1 MNNKISDFKI
11 AESVLRVICKNNG
24 VSFVDI
30 PITFEE
36 VNTYP
41 IDSLYIGETKNVAHT
56 IYKIVSEYIVN
67 SQSIFGKQLFQDE
80 EKRRNFLIKFASY
93 LKSLIYDKIKFTNYL
108 QDLTIQYLYQK
119 PLVWLLMKDLV
130 CPTSY
135 VSLKNIKL
143 IAGSTPYIDI
153 AKFYEEG
160 EIKKGDTL
168 SYPFIFVNQIDCFVV
183 Q

>member
-56 IYKIVSEYIVN
+56 IYKIVSEYIMN

-119 PLVWLLMKDLV
+119 PLV
-130 CPTSY
+130 
-135 VSLKNIKL
+135 
-143 IAGSTPYIDI
+143 
-153 AKFYEEG
+153 
-160 EIKKGDTL
+160 
-168 SYPFIFVNQIDCFVV
+168 
-183 Q
+183 